1 MINKMILAGDIGGT
15 KTYLGLFK
23 MIEGKVRHLTE
34 IKEYSSQSYSS
45 FTALLQDFLIFLD
58 QSSLREDEKFIGVA
72 CFGIAG
78 PIKTD
83 NNGRRYCEMTNI
95 PQWSVITEDGLSQLI
110 NCEKVILLNDLE
122 AIGHGISPLSETMN
136 NGIFPLSE
144 EDFVELNAGIP
155 QKGNRAVIAAGTG
168 LGELML
174 YWDGNEHVPSA
185 SEGGHTDFAARDQF
199 EYALQN
205 YLREKCYPKLVNYEQ
220 VLSGRGLVNIYEFLR
235 DRDEYGKESADLR
248 ERLGKQDKAQVISE
262 AALKNEN
269 PLCVKALDVF
279 VSLYGAQARNLAL
292 QCLPFN
298 GLYIG
303 GGIAPKILAKLRD
316 TTFMESFANKNGDFS
331 DLLASIPVKV
341 IMNPQVGL
349 LGAAWRGAKA

>member
-1 MINKMILAGDIGGT
+1 MILAGDIGGT

-23 MIEGKVRHLTE
+23 MVEGKVCPITE
-34 IKEYSSQSYSS
+34 IKEYSSQSYPS
-45 FTALLQDFLIFLD
+45 FTALVQDFLIFLE
-58 QSSLREDEKFIGVA
+58 QSSLREDEKIISVA

-95 PQWSVITEDGLSQLI
+95 PQWSVIIEDGLNQLI
-110 NCEKVILLNDLE
+110 HCEKVILINDLE
-122 AIGHGISPLSETMN
+122 AIGYGISPLSEAD
-136 NGIFPLSE
+136 L
-144 EDFVELNAGIP
+144 VELNAGTP

-174 YWDGNEHVPSA
+174 YWDGHEHIPSA

-235 DRDEYGKESADLR
+235 DRGEYGEESADLR

-269 PLCVKALDVF
+269 PLCIKALDVF
-279 VSLYGAQARNLAL
+279 ISLYGAQARNLAL

-349 LGAAWRGAKA
+349 LGAAWCKNVIS